1 MNTLTRLLSIGGIAM
16 LAAQARPAGSAQAT
30 PNPGPCASP
39 ANKIVAENCKPGN
52 ARTEWDINSSGDST
66 IQGFATDMSVNLGE
80 TLSFK
85 IDTDSPKYRI
95 DIYRM
100 GWYGGSG
107 ARLIETIRP
116 SVALPQAQ
124 PACLVLNQGRL
135 VDCGNWKVSASW
147 RAPANGVSGVYVA
160 RLVREDDEPA
170 SWRSEGN
177 DNPPSTKPPAAP
189 HSYGASGLGTLR
201 DAMKEK
207 RASHIV
213 FVVRDDASRSDVL
226 FQTADPTWV
235 AYNRYGGSSLY
246 GSWPV
251 TALGGG
257 GGGGGAAAATSIRQR
272 AYKVSY
278 NRPLSNRD
286 GVANEQFFNAEY
298 PLVRWL
304 ERNGY
309 NVSYFA
315 GIDSHRRGDQIR
327 QHKIFVSAGHDAYWS
342 NEQRRAVEAARDG
355 GVNLAF
361 IGGST
366 SMWKVRYEPSIDG
379 SSTPNRTLVC
389 YKESHADGKIDP
401 QKAEWTGLW
410 RDPRTFNPEGT
421 KPESLLTGVVATVN
435 GGLRNDRL
443 QVPSRFAK
451 LRFWRNT
458 DIANLKDGEAPYL
471 GKGVLG
477 HEFDEDLD
485 NGARP
490 AGLIQLSETIVDNV
504 PYVQDYG
511 TTYDSGTASHHL
523 TLYRAGNGALVFSA
537 GSVQYSWGLDNLHNH
552 WMTGSFRVR
561 PETAPPVKALQQA
574 TINLF
579 ADMGVQPTSL
589 QPDLVPALQST
600 DRTSP
605 VAKIESPERGVVVD
619 GIVTFRGTAADRDGV
634 VAGVEVS
641 TDGGA
646 SWHPALG
653 TASWSYDWTVPRDL
667 DRATILAR
675 AIDDSG
681 NLETPGAG
689 VNVLGRRGVTP

>member
-30 PNPGPCASP
+30 PNPCASP
-39 ANKIVAENCKPGN
+39 ANTIVAENCKPGN

-80 TLSFK
+80 TISFK

-124 PACLVLNQGRL
+124 PDCLVLNQGRL

-147 RAPANGVSGVYVA
+147 QAPANGVSGVYVA
-160 RLVREDDEPA
+160 RLVREDDAPA
-170 SWRSEGN
+170 PWRSEGN
-177 DNPPSTKPPAAP
+177 DNPPATKPPAAP

-251 TALGGG
+251 TGLGGGG

-309 NVSYFA
+309 NISYSA
-315 GIDSHRRGDQIR
+315 GIDSHRRGDEIR
-327 QHKIFVSAGHDAYWS
+327 EHKIFVSAGHDAYWS
-342 NEQRRAVEAARDG
+342 REQRRGVEAARDG

-361 IGGST
+361 IGGSA

-458 DIANLKDGEAPYL
+458 DIANLKDGEALYL

-490 AGLIQLSETIVDNV
+490 GGLIQLSETIVDNV

-523 TLYRAGNGALVFSA
+523 TLYRAGHGALVFSA

-600 DRTSP
+600 DGTSP

-619 GIVTFRGTAADRDGV
+619 GMVTIRGTAADRDGM

-641 TDGGA
+641 TDGGG

-689 VNVLGRRGVTP
+689 VNVRGHRGVTP

>member
-1 MNTLTRLLSIGGIAM
+1 MQALTRLVSIGGIMM
-16 LAAQARPAGSAQAT
+16 LAAQAPPTASEQAAS
-30 PNPGPCASP
+30 NPCASP
-39 ANKIVAENCKPGN
+39 ANKIVAENCKPGSP
-52 ARTEWDINSSGDST
+52 RTEWDINSSGDST
-66 IQGFATDMSVNLGE
+66 IQGFATEMSVNLGE
-80 TLSFK
+80 TVSFK
-85 IDTDSPKYRI
+85 VETVSPRYRI
-95 DIYRM
+95 DVYRM
-100 GWYGGSG
+100 GWYGGNG
-107 ARLIETIRP
+107 ARLIETVRP
-116 SVALPQAQ
+116 SVPLPQAQ
-124 PACLVLNQGRL
+124 PDCLILTQGRL
-135 VDCGNWKVSASW
+135 IDCGNWKVSASW
-147 RAPANGVSGVYVA
+147 RVPADGVSGVYVA
-160 RLVREDDEPA
+160 RLVREDDEAA

-177 DNPPSTKPPAAP
+177 TTPPSTKPPAAP

-235 AYNRYGGSSLY
+235 AFNRYGGSSLY
-246 GSWPV
+246 GSWPP
-251 TALGGG
+251 AAQGG
-257 GGGGGAAAATSIRQR
+257 GGGGGAAAVTNFRQR
-272 AYKVSY
+272 AFKVSY

-286 GVANEQFFNAEY
+286 GFATEQFFNAEY
-298 PLVRWL
+298 PLIRWL

-309 NVSYFA
+309 NIGYFA
-315 GIDSHRRGDQIR
+315 GIDSHRRGERIR
-327 QHKIFVSAGHDAYWS
+327 DHKIFVSAGHDAYWS
-342 NEQRRAVEAARDG
+342 REQRKAVEGARDA

-361 IGGST
+361 LGGST

-379 SSTPNRTLVC
+379 SNTANRTLVC
-389 YKESHADGKIDP
+389 YKESHADGKLDP

-410 RDPRTFNPEGT
+410 RDSRAFNPEGSQ
-421 KPESLLTGVVATVN
+421 PESRLTGVVATVN

-443 QVPSRFAK
+443 QVPARFSK

-504 PYVQDYG
+504 PYVQDFG
-511 TTYDSGTASHHL
+511 TVYDSGTATHHL
-523 TLYRAGNGALVFSA
+523 TLYRASNGALVFSA

-552 WMTGSFRVR
+552 WTTGAFRVR
-561 PETAPPVKALQQA
+561 PEPAPPVKALQQA

-579 ADMGVQPTSL
+579 ADMGVQPSSL
-589 QPDLVPALQST
+589 QSDLVPAQPSP
-600 DRTSP
+600 DKTSP
-605 VAKIESPERGVVVD
+605 VSKIESPARGVVAD
-619 GIVTFRGTAADRDGV
+619 GVVRIMGTASDRDGV

-646 SWHPALG
+646 SWHPAVG
-653 TASWSYDWTVPRDL
+653 TGNWHYDWAVPIDL
-667 DRATILAR
+667 EQATILTR

-681 NLETPGAG
+681 NLEDPTTGMK
-689 VNVLGRRGVTP
+689 VRGRRGVTP